1 MSLKLIHTPDSL
13 KGYVLN
19 ICMLEAIAELLVEKG
34 IMTRDELVKRVAEN
48 EKISVGELYDLVD
61 FIASQNKEK
70 VR

>member
-34 IMTRDELVKRVAEN
+34 IMTRDEIVERMAAN
-48 EKISVGELYDLVD
+48 ESIGVSELYDLVD
-61 FIASQNKEK
+61 FIASQQKEK
-70 VR
+70 VK

>member
-34 IMTRDELVKRVAEN
+34 IMTRDEIVERMAAN
-48 EKISVGELYDLVD
+48 ESIGASELYDLVD
-61 FIASQNKEK
+61 FIANQNKEK

>member
-1 MSLKLIHTPDSL
+1 MSLKLIHTPNSL

-19 ICMLEAIAELLVEKG
+19 ICMLEAISELLVEKG
-34 IMTRDELVKRVAEN
+34 IMTRDEIVERMAAN
-48 EKISVGELYDLVD
+48 ESIGVSKLYDLVD